1 MEIGKILKH
10 YRCLHGLT
18 QTKVAEIAGINEK
31 YYGRLERDE
40 SVPTLDKVE
49 MLCQAFDIR
58 MIDLLAT
65 DPSTVV
71 SCDPDN
77 SHALPI
83 DQRTVFYCNCCG
95 TTFEGGNQN
104 AVFCP
109 NCQCEFDED
118 NDYIE
123 EVTI

>member
-18 QTKVAEIAGINEK
+18 QTEVAEIAGINEK

-49 MLCQAFDIR
+49 MLCHAFDIR
-58 MIDLLAT
+58 VIDRLAT
-65 DPSTVV
+65 DPSSIV
-71 SCDPDN
+71 STTSDDPLDP
-77 SHALPI
+77 ALEK
-83 DQRTVFYCNCCG
+83 RTVFYCNCCG
-95 TTFEGGNQN
+95 TTFDSANQDS
-104 AVFCP
+104 VLCP
-109 NCQCEFDED
+109 NCQCEYDED

-123 EVTI
+123 VVTI

>member
-18 QTKVAEIAGINEK
+18 QTEVAEIAGINEK

-58 MIDLLAT
+58 VIDLLST
-65 DPSTVV
+65 DPSSIISTT
-71 SCDPDN
+71 SEDPLDAHLEN
-77 SHALPI
+77 
-83 DQRTVFYCNCCG
+83 RTVFYCNCCG
-95 TTFEGGNQN
+95 TTFDSAAQDN
-104 AVFCP
+104 VLCP
-109 NCQCEFDED
+109 NCQCEYDED
-118 NDYIE
+118 NEYIE
-123 EVTI
+123 VITL